1 MIKKKKRKLI
11 WLTQFCDVR
20 VDWLMFGFIE
30 ESPYNRRVF
39 ISY

>member
-1 MIKKKKRKLI
+1 MKKIRQLI
-11 WLTQFCDVR
+11 WLTQFCGVR
-20 VDWLMFGFIE
+20 VDWLVCGFIE